1 MVNTFFRTLV
11 LFSTGH
17 LSSFYSF
24 LFLSDA
30 GYCVIQTGYDQLIEE
45 AKPDV
50 ADMPKEAIHPATY
63 RRRGLLAS
71 RC

>member
-1 MVNTFFRTLV
+1 
-11 LFSTGH
+11 
-17 LSSFYSF
+17 
-24 LFLSDA
+24 
-30 GYCVIQTGYDQLIEE
+30 LIEE

-71 RC
+71 RWNKVPAALSTPLPLTHEGFWGFFLSLFIVKCSYAL

>member
-1 MVNTFFRTLV
+1 
-11 LFSTGH
+11 
-17 LSSFYSF
+17 
-24 LFLSDA
+24 
-30 GYCVIQTGYDQLIEE
+30 LIEE